1 MEMDMK
7 IAITPA
13 NAAKIEAAL
22 KVINRD
28 FVAHTFSTFDQ
39 IAREADNAEA
49 AVLKLINKGDA
60 PGAYY
65 VTVSGDAVPNAYRYA
80 RSGTKVVLDRGSKGW
95 FLVEL
100 RVVPVYQAGGPEW
113 LVLTPA
119 QDAKAIER
127 LRKAYRVD

>member
-1 MEMDMK
+1 MK
-7 IAITPA
+7 IAITAA

-22 KVINRD
+22 KVVNRG

-39 IAREADNAEA
+39 IAREADNAERSLLA
-49 AVLKLINKGDA
+49 LVNKGDA
-60 PGAYY
+60 KGAYY
-65 VTVSGDAVPNAYRYA
+65 VTISGDAVPNALRYA
-80 RSGTKVVLDRGSKGW
+80 RCGTKVVLDRGAKGW

-100 RVVPVYQAGGPEW
+100 RATPVDKAGGPKW

-127 LRKAYRVD
+127 LRQTYVVDA

>member
-1 MEMDMK
+1 MK

-13 NAAKIEAAL
+13 NAAKIEALL
-22 KVINRD
+22 KVVNRD
-28 FVAHTFSTFDQ
+28 FVVHTFSTFDQ

-49 AVLKLINKGDA
+49 TLLKLINKGDA
-60 PGAYY
+60 KGAYY
-65 VTVSGDAVPNAYRYA
+65 TTISGDAISYAPRYA
-80 RSGTKVVLDRGSKGW
+80 RCGTKVVLDRGSKGW

-100 RVVPVYQAGGPEW
+100 RATPVYKAGGPKW

-127 LRKAYRVD
+127 LRQTYVVDA